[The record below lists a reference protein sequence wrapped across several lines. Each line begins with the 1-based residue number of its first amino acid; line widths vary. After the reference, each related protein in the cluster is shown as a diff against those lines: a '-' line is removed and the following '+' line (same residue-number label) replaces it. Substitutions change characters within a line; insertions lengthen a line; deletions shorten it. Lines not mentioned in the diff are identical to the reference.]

1 MRKQFNLLTR
11 SNKQKLNQME
21 LTVSSLAFAILSRFS
36 SVKCYWVIGLFRLTP
51 STRNHCR
58 PDIDFLILSCSFPK
72 MCPIKFFLSIP
83 NETWRFRWIRMDAS
97 RLISLYL
104 FYKWVKSHLTLFNI
118 IQVEC
123 IWEMSW
129 IKQKASPRWRR
140 DYGLWKT
147 FKRLWLLLRLPE
159 EPNLYSLKDIRRI
172 KEQFAYRFMDKKSK
186 CCWPCWHLSVQ

>member
-1 MRKQFNLLTR
+1 MLLGYRAVPFDTLYTQSLSPR
-11 SNKQKLNQME
+11 HWFLNFILFIPSN
-21 LTVSSLAFAILSRFS
+21 
-36 SVKCYWVIGLFRLTP
+36 
-51 STRNHCR
+51 
-58 PDIDFLILSCSFPK
+58 
-72 MCPIKFFLSIP
+72 FFLSIP

-129 IKQKASPRWRR
+129 IKQKASLPQRR

-147 FKRLWLLLRLPE
+147 FKWLWLLLELPE
-159 EPNLYSLKDIRRI
+159 EPNLYALEGIRGI
-172 KEQFAYRFMDKKSK
+172 KGQFVYRSMDKKSE
-186 CCWPCWHLSVQ
+186 CCWLCWQLFLQYILPNL

>member
-1 MRKQFNLLTR
+1 MLLGYWAVPFDTLYTQSLSPR
-11 SNKQKLNQME
+11 HWFLNFVHSLKCVLSN
-21 LTVSSLAFAILSRFS
+21 
-36 SVKCYWVIGLFRLTP
+36 
-51 STRNHCR
+51 
-58 PDIDFLILSCSFPK
+58 
-72 MCPIKFFLSIP
+72 FFLSIP

-159 EPNLYSLKDIRRI
+159 EPNLYSLKDIRGI

-186 CCWPCWHLSVQ
+186 CCWLCWQLSVQ